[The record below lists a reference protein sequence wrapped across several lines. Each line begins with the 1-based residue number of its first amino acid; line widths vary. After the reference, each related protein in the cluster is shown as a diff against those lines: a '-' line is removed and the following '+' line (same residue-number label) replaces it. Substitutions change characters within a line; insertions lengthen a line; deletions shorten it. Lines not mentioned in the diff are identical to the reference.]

1 MLYKIASI
9 WGLHISE
16 SDLLCDYIY
25 QQKCTIQCVPVL
37 CPRHNIQYVQ
47 YLLLIPSHKKK
58 LILMV
63 RACLIPGTV
72 FGFIDR
78 FRAIHGQPTNSSCKW
93 ISEVHADTPT
103 ATISIT
109 TTTLH
114 THKPSAS
121 QLKKLTDRPRSIL
134 PDQIYNLSAGKHAGG
149 LKVEEPS
156 IWSRYNSHCS
166 VCSTWAHFTLQQT
179 GESIWAPR

>member
-1 MLYKIASI
+1 MICFVITFTSKNAQFNVC
-9 WGLHISE
+9 
-16 SDLLCDYIY
+16 LC
-25 QQKCTIQCVPVL
+25 CVPETIYSMS
-37 CPRHNIQYVQ
+37 NIFYWYPV
-47 YLLLIPSHKKK
+47 IKKK

-78 FRAIHGQPTNSSCKW
+78 FQAIHGQPTNSSCKW

-179 GESIWAPR
+179 GESIWAPL